1 MSKVGSSL
9 YTRLHGIFKESPIST
24 VKTTAKPRTQT
35 KSNKFV
41 KKSKKPTASPASVA
55 GGDAVMSSNDS
66 KPTKDSNLTKKVEKF
81 KRSCESQSF
90 RQVHGLYSAFI
101 RRLREANKFSII
113 DEVLQHQKKYE
124 DIKSEDFVI
133 RMMLLY
139 GYSGMADHAHKLFDE
154 MPELNCERT
163 NKSFNALLS
172 AYVNSRKVDEAMKVF
187 KELPEK
193 LGITPDLVTY
203 NTMIKAVCRKGSME
217 DILSILEE
225 VERNGLEPDMITFNT
240 LLEEFYRRDL
250 FAEGDRIWDLMKSKD
265 LVPNIRSYNSRV
277 RGLTRNKKFAD
288 AVELTGVMRAEG
300 ISPDVHTYNAFITGY
315 RGDNNIEEALK
326 WYDEMK
332 ENGLVPDTVT
342 YCLLIPLVCKK
353 GDLDRAVEMSE
364 EAIRHKVLSR
374 PNMYKPVI
382 DGLVGEG
389 KIDKAMQL
397 VKDGKLQSYF
407 RYLPGVSTGKKDTAT
422 VPVSSSPVE
431 ASTKVLN
438 SHDSS
443 SYTCTMKICIN
454 VFSASY

>member
-24 VKTTAKPRTQT
+24 VKTAAKPRTHT
-35 KSNKFV
+35 KSKKFV
-41 KKSKKPTASPASVA
+41 SKSKKPTVSSLSASVS
-55 GGDAVMSSNDS
+55 SSNDA
-66 KPTKDSNLTKKVEKF
+66 KATKDSNLTKKVEKF
-81 KRSCESQSF
+81 KRSCESATF

-101 RRLREANKFSII
+101 RRLRDANKFSII
-113 DEVLQHQKKYE
+113 DEVLQHQKRYD

-250 FAEGDRIWDLMKSKD
+250 FEEGDRIWDLMKSKN
-265 LVPNIRSYNSRV
+265 LVPNVRSYNSRV

-300 ISPDVHTYNAFITGY
+300 VSPDVHTYNAFITGY
-315 RGDNNIEEALK
+315 RGDNNLEEALR

-332 ENGLVPDTVT
+332 EAGLTPDTVT
-342 YCLLIPLVCKK
+342 YCLLIPLICKK
-353 GDLDRAVEMSE
+353 GELDRAVEMSE

-389 KIDKAMQL
+389 KTDKAMQL

-422 VPVSSSPVE
+422 VSVSSSPVE
-431 ASTKVLN
+431 ACVLEE
-438 SHDSS
+438 
-443 SYTCTMKICIN
+443 
-454 VFSASY
+454 

>member
-24 VKTTAKPRTQT
+24 VKTTAKPKT
-35 KSNKFV
+35 KKFV
-41 KKSKKPTASPASVA
+41 SKSKKPTASSSVA
-55 GGDAVMSSNDS
+55 GGDVVNSSNSDA
-66 KPTKDSNLTKKVEKF
+66 KATKDSKLTKKVEKF
-81 KRSCESQSF
+81 KRSCESATF

-101 RRLREANKFSII
+101 RRLRDANKFSII
-113 DEVLQHQKKYE
+113 DDVLQHQNKYD

-133 RMMLLY
+133 RIMLLY

-154 MPELNCERT
+154 MPQLNCERT

-250 FAEGDRIWDLMKSKD
+250 FGEGDRIWDLMKSKS
-265 LVPNIRSYNSRV
+265 LVPNVRSYNSRV
-277 RGLTRNKKFAD
+277 RGLTRNKRFAD

-300 ISPDVHTYNAFITGY
+300 VSPDVHTYNAFITGY
-315 RGDNNIEEALK
+315 RGDNNLEEALK

-332 ENGLVPDTVT
+332 EAGLTPDTVT

-353 GDLDRAVEMSE
+353 GDLERAVEMSE
-364 EAIRHKVLSR
+364 EAIGHKVLSR

-389 KIDKAMQL
+389 KTDKAMQL

-407 RYLPGVSTGKKDTAT
+407 RYLPGVSAGKKDTAT

-431 ASTKVLN
+431 ATSVG
-438 SHDSS
+438 DE
-443 SYTCTMKICIN
+443 
-454 VFSASY
+454 